1 MAKSK
6 GNFLDN
12 KGARMTQNNNVEKKN
27 IISGDISDS
36 SEKMSESGN
45 IETDEMGGETLSG
58 DESQYNGSDNAGQN
72 DIKPDNQSKN
82 DNVKDLQL
90 KIDELQD
97 KYVRLMA
104 EFDNFRRRTMKEKTD
119 IIKSA
124 GEDVLISLLPVIDD
138 FDRGL
143 QVMEQSPD
151 VDSVKHGIQLIYNKF
166 KEFLVQR
173 GVKEIDAINQDFNVE
188 MHEALTKTPAPMD
201 ELKGKVL
208 DVIQKGYYLND
219 KVIRY
224 AKVIVGE

>member
-6 GNFLDN
+6 GNFFGN
-12 KGARMTQNNNVEKKN
+12 KGAKMTQNKNVEKKN
-27 IISGDISDS
+27 IVFGDSSDS
-36 SEKMSESGN
+36 AEKMSEPGN
-45 IETDEMGGETLSG
+45 IETAEMGGENLSG
-58 DESQYNGSDNAGQN
+58 DESQYDAPEDTDQK
-72 DIKPDNQSKN
+72 DIISDNQSNNLN
-82 DNVKDLQL
+82 DKDLLL

-104 EFDNFRRRTMKEKTD
+104 EFDNFRRRTIKEKTD

-124 GEDVLISLLPVIDD
+124 GEDVLINLLPVIDD

-143 QVMEQSPD
+143 KVMEQAPD
-151 VDSVKHGIQLIYNKF
+151 IESVKLGIQLIYNKF

-173 GVKEIDAINQDFNVE
+173 GVKEIDSLNQDFNVE
-188 MHEALTKTPAPMD
+188 MHEALTKIPAPMD